1 MKFIKRFFLILFLLI
16 ILIYVTNITSIPDS
30 IILFQN
36 EKINLGT
43 IIGVDLED
51 ENPDYQVVQTSSSMQ
66 NSEAVEKKKVAV
78 KLFNLINVKEIEV
91 NTIPNA
97 TVIPLGNLIGL
108 KLYTSGVLVIGMT
121 EIEGKKPYEN
131 SGIEEGDMIVE
142 VNNKVVTCT
151 AELISSVN
159 EAKGEDLNIKYVR
172 DGIEYVA
179 NIEPIRTEKN
189 EYKLGLW
196 VRDGAAGIG
205 TMTYYEPQ
213 TEKFAALGH
222 GIIDIDT
229 ENLINISSGEL
240 VSSRIASIVKGE
252 EGNPGEIKGSISSG
266 YTIGEINSNTGFGIY
281 GNVKDRSRLNINN
294 SNELEVANRDE
305 IRTGKASI
313 LLNLE
318 NEVRKEYEIEIT
330 KIFRNNNANNK
341 SMLIKVTDEKLL
353 ELTGGI
359 IQGMSGAP
367 IIQNGKFVGAVT
379 HVLVNDPT
387 SGYAVFG
394 DLMIKQSREVN

>member
-36 EKINLGT
+36 EDLNLGT
-43 IIGVDLED
+43 IIGVNLDQ
-51 ENPDYQVVQTSSSMQ
+51 ENPNYEVVQTSSSLQ
-66 NSEAVEKKKVAV
+66 NTSSVEKKKVAV

-91 NTIPNA
+91 NTIPNT

-142 VNNKVVTCT
+142 VNNKEVTCT

-159 EAKGEDLNIKYVR
+159 EAKGEDLNIKYIR
-172 DGIEYVA
+172 DGVEYVA

-213 TEKFAALGH
+213 TGKFAALGH

-229 ENLINISSGEL
+229 EDLINISSGEL
-240 VSSRIASIVKGE
+240 VTSRIASIVKGE
-252 EGNPGEIKGSISSG
+252 EGNPGEIKGSITNG

-281 GNVKDRSRLNINN
+281 GNVTDTSRLNINN
-294 SNELEVANRDE
+294 NNEYEVANRDE
-305 IRTGKASI
+305 IKTGKASI

-330 KIFRNNNANNK
+330 KIFRNNNTNNK

>member
-36 EKINLGT
+36 EELNLGT
-43 IIGVDLED
+43 IVGVNLD
-51 ENPDYQVVQTSSSMQ
+51 EKNPNSQVVQTSSSLQ
-66 NSEAVEKKKVAV
+66 NVNAVEKNKVTV
-78 KLFNLINVKEIEV
+78 SLFNLIKVKEIEV
-91 NTIPNA
+91 NTIPNT
-97 TVIPLGNLIGL
+97 TVIPLGNSVGL

-142 VNNKVVTCT
+142 VNNKEVTCT

-159 EAKGEDLNIKYVR
+159 EAGGEDLNIKYIR
-172 DGIEYVA
+172 DGVEYVA
-179 NIEPIRTEKN
+179 NIEPIKTEKN

-205 TMTYYEPQ
+205 TITYYEPQ
-213 TEKFAALGH
+213 TGKFAALGH

-229 ENLINISSGEL
+229 EDLINISSGEL
-240 VSSRIASIVKGE
+240 VTSRIASIVKGE
-252 EGNPGEIKGSISSG
+252 EGNPGEIKGSITNG

-281 GNVKDRSRLNINN
+281 GNVTDTSRLNINN
-294 SNELEVANRDE
+294 NNELEVANRDE
-305 IRTGKASI
+305 IKTGKATI

-330 KIFRNNNANNK
+330 KIYRNNNTNNK
-341 SMLIKVTDEKLL
+341 SMLIKVTDPKLL

>member
-16 ILIYVTNITSIPDS
+16 TLIYVTNITSIPDS

-36 EKINLGT
+36 EELNLGT
-43 IIGVDLED
+43 IIGIHLD
-51 ENPDYQVVQTSSSMQ
+51 EKNPNYQVVQTSSSLQ
-66 NSEAVEKKKVAV
+66 NAGSVEKKKVTV
-78 KLFNLINVKEIEV
+78 SLFNLIKVKEIEV
-91 NTIPNA
+91 NTIPNT
-97 TVIPLGNLIGL
+97 TVIPLGNSVGL

-142 VNNKVVTCT
+142 VNNKEVTCT

-159 EAKGEDLNIKYVR
+159 EAEGEDLNIKYIR
-172 DGIEYVA
+172 DGVEYVA

-213 TEKFAALGH
+213 TGKFAALGH

-229 ENLINISSGEL
+229 EDLINISSGEL
-240 VSSRIASIVKGE
+240 VTSRIASIVKGE
-252 EGNPGEIKGSISSG
+252 EGNPGEIKGSITNG

-281 GNVKDRSRLNINN
+281 GNVTDTSRLNINN
-294 SNELEVANRDE
+294 NNEYEVANRDE
-305 IRTGKASI
+305 IKTGKATI

-330 KIFRNNNANNK
+330 KLYRNNNTNNK

-367 IIQNGKFVGAVT
+367 IIQNGKFIGAVT